1 LILNLPIFAYFF
13 VKEYKEL
20 FCTQKSYNQIIF
32 SAKVLQKKPV
42 TPQFMSRN
50 SEETGKNEI
59 QFDKLISYF

>member
-20 FCTQKSYNQIIF
+20 FCTQRSYNQIIF

-42 TPQFMSRN
+42 MPQFMSRN
-50 SEETGKNEI
+50 SVEKGKNEI
-59 QFDKLISYF
+59 HTHNLTN

>member
-20 FCTQKSYNQIIF
+20 FYTQKSYNQIIF
-32 SAKVLQKKPV
+32 SAKALQKKSV

-50 SEETGKNEI
+50 SVEKGKNEI
-59 QFDKLISYF
+59 QFVN